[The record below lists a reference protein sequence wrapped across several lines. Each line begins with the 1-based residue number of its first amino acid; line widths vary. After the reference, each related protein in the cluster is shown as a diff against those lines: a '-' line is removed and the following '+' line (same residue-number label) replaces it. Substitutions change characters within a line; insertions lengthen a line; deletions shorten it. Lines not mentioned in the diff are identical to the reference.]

1 LLDEGLH
8 EKMKRGIHMAQ
19 GTLEKEIL
27 SLTAQLSDLLTGHNY
42 REAYTI
48 AGTLNAKLKGDVVI
62 SLPIDQIQGIKSQL
76 RRYYNQNDQMNALAQ
91 KMYGTGKR
99 LAELAG

>member
-1 LLDEGLH
+1 
-8 EKMKRGIHMAQ
+8 M
-19 GTLEKEIL
+19 
-27 SLTAQLSDLLTGHNY
+27 
-42 REAYTI
+42 
-48 AGTLNAKLKGDVVI
+48 KLKGDVVI